1 MKLTILCADLA
12 RVVSHVRGIAGD
24 GKLIPILGNV
34 LLEATADH
42 KLTVTSTDLSLQVR
56 ETVDCT
62 VLEPGATTISA
73 SRLNDALR
81 TSPSTAEVTI
91 SLPDKE
97 TRMVLQIGR
106 SRFQLPVLSANSF
119 SVLKTFGGEATAR
132 LDTDELTRLLDKTQ
146 FAAASGTDRPWLCG
160 VFVHTAIVAGQN
172 YLCFAATDGHR
183 LAVAEMEAPASFEF
197 TQGVVVPIRTLKE
210 VRRLLDDAGETVEI
224 ALDGSRAMFD
234 LGGPKIVSKVLGSQF
249 VDYKMLIPG
258 DHPHSL
264 KVENALLT
272 GALKRSM
279 VVLDDKA
286 RSVRF
291 GIGDSRLTLTATDQN
306 ASEVVEEVDADVAG
320 DDLEMRFNAG
330 YILDITSRSAGEQ
343 VEVRY
348 VDAKAAVLITDPA
361 DRHSRFVIMPQFT

>member
-12 RVVSHVRGIAGD
+12 KVVSHVRGIAGD

-62 VLEPGATTISA
+62 VADPGATTISA

-81 TSPSTAEVTI
+81 TSPSTAEVMMHLTEG
-91 SLPDKE
+91 DA
-97 TRMVLQIGR
+97 RMTLQIGR
-106 SRFQLPVLSANSF
+106 SRFQLPVLAANAF
-119 SVLKTFGGEATAR
+119 SVMKGLGDESSGR
-132 LDTDELTRLLDKTQ
+132 IDTEELTRLLDKTQ
-146 FAAASGTDRPWLCG
+146 FAAASQNDRPWLCG
-160 VFVHTAIVAGQN
+160 VFAHTIAIADQS

-183 LAVAEMEAPASFEF
+183 LAVAEMEAPDGFEF
-197 TQGVVVPIRTLKE
+197 PQGVVIPSRTLRE
-210 VRRLLDDAGETVEI
+210 LRRLLDDAGETIEI
-224 ALDGSRAMFD
+224 ALSDSRVMFD
-234 LGGPKIVSKVLGSQF
+234 LGGPKIISKVLGGQF
-249 VDYKMLIPG
+249 IDYKMLIPAN
-258 DHPHSL
+258 HPHSL

-291 GIGDSRLTLTATDQN
+291 GIEASRLTLTATDMN

-330 YILDITSRSAGEQ
+330 YILDFTSRIDGEQ

-348 VDAKAAVLITDPA
+348 VDSKAAVLVTDPA
-361 DRHSRFVIMPQFT
+361 DRHARFVIMPQFS